1 VSDLVTLDRFVFS
14 PDAEI
19 ARTTLEAAGID
30 AVLISDSSK
39 PTDGVILQVHV
50 DDVAAARE
58 ILDAPPE
65 IVSEPAEALE
75 DEEHC
80 PRCFG
85 IEIYPV
91 SSRAKR
97 FAATVVFAF
106 AVLSGFQ
113 LAAIVLALMGHR
125 LNPRVGNGV
134 FSVVMIGSAFAL
146 LFAAVAPKKRCRNC
160 GLEWRGTQRPS

>member
-1 VSDLVTLDRFVFS
+1 MSDLVTLDRFVFF

-19 ARTTLEAAGID
+19 ARATLEAAGID
-30 AVLISDSSK
+30 AVLITDSSK
-39 PTDGVILQVHV
+39 PTEGVLLRVRAE
-50 DDVAAARE
+50 DLAEARE
-58 ILDAPPE
+58 VLDARME
-65 IVSEPAEALE
+65 IVPEAGEALQ

-97 FAATVVFAF
+97 FATIVVLAFAAFFGLQLSALLLSFAGRHINVKFENAFIATVMIASLV
-106 AVLSGFQ
+106 GF
-113 LAAIVLALMGHR
+113 I
-125 LNPRVGNGV
+125 
-134 FSVVMIGSAFAL
+134 I
-146 LFAAVAPKKRCRNC
+146 AAVAPKKRCRNC